1 MARTLVPVKMVV
13 VDVVVVVSQYNK
25 KRPSRTDSVSA
36 TPDSMSVNESS
47 SLSLE
52 AYLCKYVKKI
62 VIVYLILWGTMRLA
76 SSMNGSVRIFLLF
89 LPLQVVT
96 PVLVLLKHTVTVE
109 RDEVVEELDT

>member
-1 MARTLVPVKMVV
+1 MASTLVPVKMVV
-13 VDVVVVVSQYNK
+13 VDVVVVVSQYSK

-36 TPDSMSVNESS
+36 TPESMSVKESS

-52 AYLCKYVKKI
+52 AYLCKCVQKI
-62 VIVYLILWGTMRLA
+62 IIYLILWGTMRLA

-96 PVLVLLKHTVTVE
+96 PVLVLLKHTVTVDI
-109 RDEVVEELDT
+109 DEVVEELDT